1 MPMPDGSRSPGSR
14 GRSFGCR
21 SASRIP
27 AGFTLLETVVTVG
40 LLAVLAAFIV
50 PTVMRKS
57 DTADPVK
64 IANDLGAI
72 SAAIQTFGSDVKTT
86 FPGDLQDLTM
96 PLRVNQSCAP
106 AQPCDSTVTHANVF
120 TLGQAQQW
128 RGPYLTISTSDDP
141 AGVVRT
147 GFTGEINNTLL
158 RFDTMKGVPEFCT
171 PAGVSTICPGFD
183 PADQLSVAVK
193 ITGLTLPQLKQV
205 NELIDGSKERYPAL
219 EGRFRYATDSVAYFL
234 AAPIPPE
241 STEQ

>member
-1 MPMPDGSRSPGSR
+1 MITTTENVPV
-14 GRSFGCR
+14 
-21 SASRIP
+21 SRIRRRP
-27 AGFTLLETVVTVG
+27 RRAAGFTLLETVVTVG

-64 IANDLGAI
+64 IASDLGAI
-72 SAAIQTFGSDVKTT
+72 SAAIQTFASDVKTT

-96 PLRVNQSCAP
+96 PLKVNQSCAP

-120 TLGQAQQW
+120 SLGQAQQW

-141 AGVVRT
+141 TGVVRT
-147 GFTGEINNTLL
+147 GYVGEISNMLL

-171 PAGVSTICPGFD
+171 TGGVSTLCAGFD
-183 PADQLSVAVK
+183 PADQLSVALK
-193 ITGLTLPQLKQV
+193 ITGLTAGQLRQV

-219 EGRFRYATDSVAYFL
+219 EGRFRYASDSVAYFL

-241 STEQ
+241 TTDQ